1 MLPFSGSR
9 SVSGVV
15 TKVSTTVA
23 RHLRPRDR
31 SRPGGGRIERR
42 TCAWIRSSQ
51 PLIRPWADVR
61 PVVLL
66 SSELEPFG
74 FLGAG
79 ERAVLTLAMAK
90 PGAVAIIDELPGR
103 RVAVGLGVKV
113 TGALN
118 VVLVAKQLGHV
129 PAVRPILD
137 RLQDL
142 RFRVSSDLRDHI
154 LTLAGEG

>member
-1 MLPFSGSR
+1 
-9 SVSGVV
+9 
-15 TKVSTTVA
+15 
-23 RHLRPRDR
+23 
-31 SRPGGGRIERR
+31 
-42 TCAWIRSSQ
+42 
-51 PLIRPWADVR
+51 VR